1 MKILLVYPEFPDTFW
16 SFKHA
21 LKFISK
27 KATSPPLGLLTVAAM
42 LPSDWEKQL
51 VDLNLTSLSEE
62 KIKWA
67 DFVFISAMIVQKA
80 SARVIIDRC
89 KLVGVKV
96 VAGGP
101 LFTMEYDQF
110 PKVDHFVLNEA
121 EETLLPFL
129 RDLEKNQAK
138 RVYTSTVY
146 PDIHNTPVPL
156 WQLANLKQYQTVS
169 VQLSRGCPFNC
180 DFCNVTALLGHYP
193 RTKTAAQIIA
203 ELEGLYELGWRKGI
217 FFVDDNFIG
226 NKKHIKYEVLPALI
240 EWRKGKVGFA
250 FSTEV
255 SINLADDPELLDLM
269 VRAGFDTVFVGI
281 ETPNEESLTECSKNQ
296 NKNRDLVESV
306 KQLQRAGLQVQGGFI
321 VGFDNDPVSIFQ
333 QQINF
338 IQNSGIVTAM
348 VGLLQAPL
356 GTRLF
361 DRMKNEG
368 RLVKTFSGD
377 NVDGSTNIIPK
388 MGLESLR
395 EGYRRILSQIYS
407 PDLYYKRIITFLRE
421 YKPSRIRVH
430 FEMQY
435 ILAFLRSIYR
445 LGIKGVERVQYWRL
459 FFWTLFRRPRLFPLA
474 ITFAI
479 YGFHFRQV
487 VSLHVT

>member
-1 MKILLVYPEFPDTFW
+1 
-16 SFKHA
+16 
-21 LKFISK
+21 
-27 KATSPPLGLLTVAAM
+27 
-42 LPSDWEKQL
+42 
-51 VDLNLTSLSEE
+51 
-62 KIKWA
+62 
-67 DFVFISAMIVQKA
+67 
-80 SARVIIDRC
+80 
-89 KLVGVKV
+89 
-96 VAGGP
+96 
-101 LFTMEYDQF
+101 
-110 PKVDHFVLNEA
+110 
-121 EETLLPFL
+121 
-129 RDLEKNQAK
+129 
-138 RVYTSTVY
+138 
-146 PDIHNTPVPL
+146 
-156 WQLANLKQYQTVS
+156 
-169 VQLSRGCPFNC
+169 
-180 DFCNVTALLGHYP
+180 
-193 RTKTAAQIIA
+193 
-203 ELEGLYELGWRKGI
+203 
-217 FFVDDNFIG
+217 
-226 NKKHIKYEVLPALI
+226 
-240 EWRKGKVGFA
+240 
-250 FSTEV
+250 
-255 SINLADDPELLDLM
+255 
-269 VRAGFDTVFVGI
+269 
-281 ETPNEESLTECSKNQ
+281 
-296 NKNRDLVESV
+296 
-306 KQLQRAGLQVQGGFI
+306 
-321 VGFDNDPVSIFQ
+321 
-333 QQINF
+333 
-338 IQNSGIVTAM
+338 M

-479 YGFHFRQV
+479 YGFHFRRV